1 MIQFIEANGIFIN
14 LANVIEASIS
24 LKEGTKTNEHILTLT
39 TVQGMA
45 LDYEGD
51 DAEAIMQALN
61 LLTMETEGARRQ
73 LALNVEAL
81 TQQATAVQQGAVP
94 Q

>member
-73 LALNVEAL
+73 LAAIVEAGL
-81 TQQATAVQQGAVP
+81 AQQQQAAQQGVP